1 MLKTNKN
8 LILNIV
14 KKILVCFDEKI
25 KSNQIKSN
33 QIKSNICCNVTNS
46 LLNKKGGFPPFC
58 YINPFNL

>member
-14 KKILVCFDEKI
+14 KKILVCFDEK
-25 KSNQIKSN
+25 IKSN

>member
-25 KSNQIKSN
+25 KSNQIKYML
-33 QIKSNICCNVTNS
+33 QR
-46 LLNKKGGFPPFC
+46 NKF
-58 YINPFNL
+58 IT

>member
-14 KKILVCFDEKI
+14 KKILVCFDEK
-25 KSNQIKSN
+25 
-33 QIKSNICCNVTNS
+33 IKSNICCNVTNS